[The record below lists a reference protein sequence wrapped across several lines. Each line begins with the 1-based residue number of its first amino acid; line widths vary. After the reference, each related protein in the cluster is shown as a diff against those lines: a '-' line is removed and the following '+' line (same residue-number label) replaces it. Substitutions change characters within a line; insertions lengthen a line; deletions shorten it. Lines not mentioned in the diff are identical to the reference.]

1 MGTIYKLTFPN
12 GKIYIGMTTVA
23 LRNRL
28 YCHRFKARSEAP
40 KLLLHRAWK
49 LHGEPLAEVLAIVE
63 DVDLP
68 ATEIRA
74 IRTFGSFG
82 DGGYNMTPG
91 GEDSP
96 MKTPAIVEKV
106 RALASTPERIARN
119 IEIHLGSKRSLE
131 TRQEISRA
139 LKGLRLGIPKS
150 PETRRKIS
158 EANKGKYYLPP
169 DRKNTEE
176 TKVKMSESAKRRW
189 SNPVIKEKMIDAMKT
204 RKLTDETRAKLSA
217 AGKKRWAK

>member
-1 MGTIYKLTFPN
+1 MTITSLYK
-12 GKIYIGMTTVA
+12 
-23 LRNRL
+23 RL
-28 YCHRFKARSEAP
+28 CCHRFKSRADNP

-49 LHGEPLAEVLAIVE
+49 LHGEPRSEVLAVVE
-63 DVDLP
+63 DYDLA

-74 IRTFGSFG
+74 IATFKSFG
-82 DGGYNMTPG
+82 YGGYNMTPG

-96 MKTPAIVEKV
+96 MKIAATVEKV
-106 RALASTPERIARN
+106 RALALTPERIARN
-119 IEIHLGSKRSLE
+119 LEVHLGSKRTPE
-131 TRQEISRA
+131 TCREISKS

-150 PETRRKIS
+150 EETRRKIS
-158 EANKGKYYLPP
+158 EANKGKYYLSP

-189 SNPVIKEKMIDAMKT
+189 SDPTEKAKMVNVIKT

-217 AGKKRWAK
+217 AGKKRWSK

>member
-12 GKIYIGMTTVA
+12 GKIYIGMTSVS

-28 YCHRFKARSEAP
+28 YCHRFKAKADAP

-63 DVDLP
+63 DSDLA

-74 IRTFGSFG
+74 IRAFGSYG

-96 MKTPAIVEKV
+96 MKTPEIVEKV
-106 RALASTPERIARN
+106 RMLASTPERITKTKAT
-119 IEIHLGSKRSLE
+119 HTGAKRSPEL
-131 TRQEISRA
+131 RQLFSEMRKGQRA
-139 LKGLRLGIPKS
+139 GIPKTA
-150 PETRRKIS
+150 EHRRKIS
-158 EANKGKYYLPP
+158 EANKGKSFNVG
-169 DRKNTEE
+169 RKNTDE
-176 TKVKMSESAKRRW
+176 TKAKMSESAKRRW
-189 SNPVIKEKMIDAMKT
+189 ARES
-204 RKLTDETRAKLSA
+204 AK
-217 AGKKRWAK
+217 